1 MPSEAKKGAPIPGTR
16 AAAVGAELRRLILS
30 GELPLGTK
38 LRQVE
43 ISERFGVST
52 TPVREAFTTLARE
65 GLVQQD
71 AHRGVKV
78 ILPDQ
83 DDLRENY
90 EIRIL
95 LEPSAARHAASRIG
109 ERELEELE
117 RQAVRMKDASGDLDP
132 LVEEAERA
140 DANRE
145 FHRIIYDAAGRPRMA
160 ELIEQL
166 RNSADVFIRLGIA
179 RPPLGYRKRAGREHA
194 AILKALRAGD
204 GERAAAETSNHL
216 ERSFEQISKSLAGL
230 TAGEAGDEHVAAG
243 RAS

>member
-1 MPSEAKKGAPIPGTR
+1 MRNRNEGPIPGTR

-78 ILPDQ
+78 ILPSQ

-95 LEPSAARHAASRIG
+95 LEPTAARHAATLIS
-109 ERELEELE
+109 EPELEELE
-117 RQAVRMKDASGDLDP
+117 RQAARMKNASGDLDP
-132 LVEEAERA
+132 VADAAVRA

-166 RNSADVFIRLGIA
+166 RNSADVFILLGIA
-179 RPPLGYRKRAGREHA
+179 RPPLGYRKRTAREHA
-194 AILKALRAGD
+194 AILQALRARD
-204 GERAAAETSNHL
+204 GERAAIEVRKHL
-216 ERSFEQISKSLAGL
+216 EKSLEHISKSLAGL
-230 TAGEAGDEHVAAG
+230 AANESVGELVTAD
-243 RAS
+243 

>member
-1 MPSEAKKGAPIPGTR
+1 MPDRIDGPIPGTR

-78 ILPDQ
+78 ILPNQ
-83 DDLRENY
+83 DDLEENY
-90 EIRIL
+90 EIRIM
-95 LEPSAARHAASRIG
+95 LEPAAARHAASRIG
-109 ERELEELE
+109 ERELKELE
-117 RQAVRMKDASGDLDP
+117 KQAARMKDASGDLDP
-132 LVEEAERA
+132 LAEEAERA
-140 DANRE
+140 DANRQ
-145 FHRIIYDAAGRPRMA
+145 FHRIIYEAAGRPRMA
-160 ELIEQL
+160 EMIEQL
-166 RNSADVFIRLGIA
+166 RNSAEVFIRLAIA
-179 RPPLGYRKRAGREHA
+179 RPPLGYRKRAAREHA

-204 GERAAAETSNHL
+204 GDRAAEETAKHL
-216 ERSFEQISKSLAGL
+216 RLNFEQMSKSLAGL
-230 TAGEAGDEHVAAG
+230 AA
-243 RAS
+243 SEKSS

>member
-1 MPSEAKKGAPIPGTR
+1 MPSRSDGPIPGTR

-78 ILPDQ
+78 ILPNQ

-90 EIRIL
+90 EMRIL
-95 LEPSAARHAASRIG
+95 LEPSAAEKAATRIR
-109 ERELEELE
+109 EPELKELEA
-117 RQAVRMKDASGDLDP
+117 QAARMKNASGDLDP
-132 LVEEAERA
+132 LAEETERA
-140 DANRE
+140 EANRE

-166 RNSADVFIRLGIA
+166 RNSADVFIRLGIT
-179 RPPLGYRKRAGREHA
+179 RPPLGYRKRSAREHA
-194 AILKALRAGD
+194 AILDALRAGD
-204 GERAAAETSNHL
+204 GERAAEEVKQHL
-216 ERSFEQISKSLAGL
+216 EHNFEMISESLADL
-230 TAGEAGDEHVAAG
+230 AATEPVDEQA
-243 RAS
+243 RA